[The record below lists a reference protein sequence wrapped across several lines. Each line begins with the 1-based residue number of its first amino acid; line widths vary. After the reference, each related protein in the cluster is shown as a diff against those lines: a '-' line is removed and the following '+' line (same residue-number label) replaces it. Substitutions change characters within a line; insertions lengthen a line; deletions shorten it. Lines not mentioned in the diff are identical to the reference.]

1 MNNCSGNGS
10 VVHRRILGRRLKL
23 LREEFGLTLE
33 QAAPELDWSTSTL
46 SRIENGQQAPHVH
59 GVRSMM
65 DLYQVRGDRWDELLR
80 MTREVRRKGWWRSY
94 GLDDFSYVGFET
106 EANRVLDFTMAY
118 VPGLLQTSAYSRAL
132 FLASAVD
139 RTEAQLSDA
148 LDVRAIRRQRL
159 TSTDHP
165 LELVAVIDEPVL
177 LRQIGDR
184 DVMRAQFA
192 HVIEA
197 AALPSVT
204 VQVLPLRMGA
214 HPGLASAFTVLD
226 FAHLG
231 EPDIVYVEHSIGAMQ
246 LEKKVDVERANV
258 VFDWLRS
265 AALDPEQSLA
275 RIEEAAA
282 QL

>member
-1 MNNCSGNGS
+1 MDDGNGNGS

-65 DLYQVRGDRWDELLR
+65 DLYQVPGDCWEELIR
-80 MTREVRRKGWWRSY
+80 MTREVRRKGWWRAY

-106 EANRVLDFTMAY
+106 EANRVLDFTLSY
-118 VPGLLQTSAYSRAL
+118 IPGLLQTFAYSRAL
-132 FLASAVD
+132 FRASAVD
-139 RTEAQLSDA
+139 RSEAQLADA
-148 LDVRAIRRQRL
+148 IDVRAIRQQRL
-159 TSTDHP
+159 SSTEDP

-177 LRQIGDR
+177 LRPIGDR
-184 DVMRAQFA
+184 EVMRAQFE

-204 VQVLPLRMGA
+204 IQVLPLRTGA
-214 HPGLASAFTVLD
+214 HPALASAFTVLNFD
-226 FAHLG
+226 HLH

-246 LEKKVDVERANV
+246 LEKKADVERANV

-265 AALDPEQSLA
+265 AALGPEQSLA
-275 RIEEAAA
+275 RIREAAA